1 MNGKV
6 GVVTGGAAGLG
17 AAIAEDLAG
26 AGATVVS
33 LDVGAPEAPGDGIEY
48 VTGDVR
54 EEEAHERAAAA
65 AKAHGGGG
73 LDFWVNNAGIA
84 LEKRLHETAPEE
96 FDRVAAVNLR
106 GSFLG
111 CKHAV
116 LGMRESGGGSIVNVG
131 SIVSWLGDFLLPAY
145 ATTKAGLLGLTR
157 CVAIDY
163 AAEGVRCNIICP
175 GDMETPMI
183 QRTFEATG
191 DAAAARAEMESAY
204 PVKRIATPAEVAK
217 SVTFLLGADAG
228 FITGASLLIDGGL
241 TIKPY

>member
-6 GVVTGGAAGLG
+6 GVVTGAADGLG
-17 AAIAEDLAG
+17 AAIAADLAG
-26 AGATVVS
+26 AGATVIGIDLNVPDS
-33 LDVGAPEAPGDGIEY
+33 APDGVEL
-48 VTGDVR
+48 VQGDVR
-54 EEEAHERAAAA
+54 EESAHERAAAL
-65 AKAHGGGG
+65 AKERGG

-116 LGMRESGGGSIVNVG
+116 IGMRESGGGSIVNVG
-131 SIVSWLGDFLLPAY
+131 SIVSWLGDHLLPAY

-157 CVAIDY
+157 CVAVDY
-163 AAEGVRCNIICP
+163 ADEGIRCNIICP
-175 GDMETPMI
+175 GDMLTPMI

-191 DAAAARAEMESAY
+191 DAAKARAEMESAY
-204 PVKRIATPAEVAK
+204 PVKRIASPEEVAK
-217 SVTFLLGADAG
+217 SVTFLLSQDAG

>member
-1 MNGKV
+1 MKGKV

-17 AAIAEDLAG
+17 AAIAEDLAT
-26 AGATVVS
+26 AGAQVIS
-33 LDVGAPEAPGDGIEY
+33 LDVGEPEAPVEGIEY
-48 VTGDVR
+48 LAGDVR
-54 EEEAHERAAAA
+54 EEESHARAAAA
-65 AKAHGGGG
+65 AKERGG

-84 LEKRLHETAPEE
+84 LEKRLHETSPEE

-116 LGMRESGGGSIVNVG
+116 VGMRESGGGSIVNVG
-131 SIVSWLGDFLLPAY
+131 SIVSWLGDYLLPAY

-157 CVAIDY
+157 CVALDY
-163 AAEGVRCNIICP
+163 AGDGIRCNIICP

-191 DAAAARAEMESAY
+191 DAAGARAEMESAY
-204 PVKRIATPAEVAK
+204 PVKRIAQPSEIAK
-217 SVTFLLGADAG
+217 SVTFLLSRDAG
-228 FITGASLLIDGGL
+228 FITGASLILDGGL